1 MRLSI
6 LTLFQIVT
14 TTKAFTI
21 SPAFKTATKLYSTV
35 EDTTTDPKII
45 ITGNNIEVTEA
56 LSEYVNRKLESPL
69 SKVASNGYVREVDVH
84 MSVIKNPKVESG
96 NKCEVVARL
105 KGTTI
110 RTSEES
116 SDMYSSIDLVADRLS
131 RKLKQYKERKTQG
144 YHGGPA
150 IGENMADVI
159 NKMDENDT
167 EGTGTEEEFIDP
179 EAPKVTKI
187 KSFDLSN
194 SITVEE
200 AIFALDYIDHDFYVF
215 RDEDTKEISVVYKR
229 NAGGVGLIQPQQ

>member
-6 LTLFQIVT
+6 LTVLQIAT
-14 TTKAFTI
+14 TTKAFITPVRNFNACTTYLH
-21 SPAFKTATKLYSTV
+21 SST
-35 EDTTTDPKII
+35 TNDPNII
-45 ITGNNIEVTEA
+45 ITGNNMEVTEA

-69 SKVASNGYVREVDVH
+69 NKVTSGNIRGVDVH
-84 MSVIKNPKVESG
+84 MVVNKNPKVE
-96 NKCEVVARL
+96 NNHKCEVVAVL

-110 RTSEES
+110 RTAEES
-116 SDMYSSIDLVADRLS
+116 PDMYASIDLVADRLS

-159 NKMDENDT
+159 NTMDESVVED
-167 EGTGTEEEFIDP
+167 EAGDEEFVDP
-179 EAPKVTKI
+179 EAVTVSKI

-194 SITVEE
+194 PISTQE

-215 RDEDTKEISVVYKR
+215 RDEATNEVSVVYKR

>member
-21 SPAFKTATKLYSTV
+21 SPAFKTTTKLYSTV

-45 ITGNNIEVTEA
+45 ITGNNIELTEA

>member
-14 TTKAFTI
+14 TAKAFTI
-21 SPAFKTATKLYSTV
+21 SSPAFKATKLYSTT
-35 EDTTTDPKII
+35 ESTTDPKII

-56 LSEYVNRKLESPL
+56 LSEYVTRKLDSPL
-69 SKVASNGYVREVDVH
+69 SKVTSNGYVREVDVH
-84 MSVIKNPKVESG
+84 MSVNKNPKVESG
-96 NKCEVVARL
+96 HKCEVVAIL

-116 SDMYSSIDLVADRLS
+116 PDMYSSIDLVADRLS
-131 RKLKQYKERKTQG
+131 RKLKQYKERKVQG

-159 NKMDENDT
+159 NKMDENETDEPST
-167 EGTGTEEEFIDP
+167 TEEFLDP

-187 KSFDLSN
+187 KSFDLSTPI
-194 SITVEE
+194 SIQE

-215 RDEDTKEISVVYKR
+215 RDDETKDISVVYKR